1 MIKQAKQIDV
11 ETLAS
16 IIRQGILNGS
26 VSLVGHQYLQV
37 IVKLLLYNSGKD
49 KDFIS
54 FKESGNGLKDFMVS
68 DKFYGVLKKKDP
80 DLYKYLTDPY
90 LIMKDLKVDVSK
102 VIVNCLNEIVRVLR
116 AFKSVDDIMRFL
128 TILNTTSEGDIY
140 IHFKEIKAGEV
151 NYAEMISDRFFRD
164 VIEKLEQDSSSI
176 IETVKQTFLQ
186 LVYDNIA
193 EIKLYTERN
202 YYVNLHSV
210 MGTGIVYK
218 IYVAINNAKDTF
230 KPFVVVPYD
239 VSESDLVSYALQTLR
254 HTGNFGIA
262 VKILDTAFVVV
273 VPSNRLDI
281 VKC

>member
-1 MIKQAKQIDV
+1 MIKLDKEIDT

-16 IIRQGILNGS
+16 IIRQGILKGS
-26 VSLVGHQYLQV
+26 ITLYGHQYPQV
-37 IVKLLLYNSGKD
+37 IVILFSRYPNL
-49 KDFIS
+49 IS
-54 FKESGNGLKDFMVS
+54 FKDSGNTLIDFKV
-68 DKFYGVLKKKDP
+68 KREFYDVLKKEDL
-80 DLYKYLTDPY
+80 DLYKYLVDPY
-90 LIMKDLKVDVSK
+90 LIMDDLKVDISK
-102 VIVNCLNEIVRVLR
+102 VIVDCLNEIVRILR
-116 AFKSVDDIMRFL
+116 QFNKTYDLVKFLEIVDEQLITNAYEQF
-128 TILNTTSEGDIY
+128 
-140 IHFKEIKAGEV
+140 
-151 NYAEMISDRFFRD
+151 EMIKQGNGNFVSLVVERFFCD
-164 VIEKLEQDSSSI
+164 VIEKLEQDGSSI

-193 EIKLYTERN
+193 EIKLYMERN

-230 KPFVVVPYD
+230 KPFEVVPYD
-239 VSESDLVSYALQTLR
+239 VSESDFVSYALQTLQ

>member
-1 MIKQAKQIDV
+1 MIKLAKEIDT

-16 IIRQGILNGS
+16 IIRQGILKGS
-26 VSLVGHQYLQV
+26 ITLYGLQYLHV
-37 IVKLLLYNSGKD
+37 IVILFNRYPNL
-49 KDFIS
+49 IS
-54 FKESGNGLKDFMVS
+54 FKDSGNTLVDFKV
-68 DKFYGVLKKKDP
+68 KREFYDMLKKENP
-80 DLYKYLTDPY
+80 DLYKYLVDPY
-90 LIMKDLKVDVSK
+90 LIMEDLKVDISK
-102 VIVNCLNEIVRVLR
+102 VIVDCLNEIVRILR
-116 AFKSVDDIMRFL
+116 QFNKTYDLVKFLEIVDEQLITNAYDQF
-128 TILNTTSEGDIY
+128 
-140 IHFKEIKAGEV
+140 
-151 NYAEMISDRFFRD
+151 EMIKQGNGNFVSLVVEKFFCD

-210 MGTGIVYK
+210 IGTGIVYK

-230 KPFVVVPYD
+230 KPFEVVSYD
-239 VSESDLVSYALQTLR
+239 VSESDFVSYALQTLR

-273 VPSNRLDI
+273 VPSNRLDV

>member
-1 MIKQAKQIDV
+1 MIKLAKEIDA

-16 IIRQGILNGS
+16 IIRQGILKGS
-26 VSLVGHQYLQV
+26 ITLYGHQYLQV
-37 IVKLLLYNSGKD
+37 IVILFNRYPNL
-49 KDFIS
+49 IS
-54 FKESGNGLKDFMVS
+54 FNDSGNTLVDFKV
-68 DKFYGVLKKKDP
+68 KREFYDVLKREDP
-80 DLYKYLTDPY
+80 DLYKYLVDPY
-90 LIMKDLKVDVSK
+90 LIMEDLRVDLSK
-102 VIVNCLNEIVRVLR
+102 VIVDCLNEIVRILR
-116 AFKSVDDIMRFL
+116 QFNNTYYFVKFLEIVDEQLITNAYDQF
-128 TILNTTSEGDIY
+128 
-140 IHFKEIKAGEV
+140 
-151 NYAEMISDRFFRD
+151 EMIKQGNANFVSLVVERFFCD

-218 IYVAINNAKDTF
+218 IYAAVNNAKDTF
-230 KPFVVVPYD
+230 KPFEIVPYD
-239 VSESDLVSYALQTLR
+239 VSESDFVSYALQTLK

-262 VKILDTAFVVV
+262 VKILDTAFVIV

>member
-1 MIKQAKQIDV
+1 MIKLAKEIDT

-16 IIRQGILNGS
+16 IIRQGILKGS
-26 VSLVGHQYLQV
+26 ITLYGHQFLQV
-37 IVKLLLYNSGKD
+37 IVILFNRYPNL
-49 KDFIS
+49 IS
-54 FKESGNGLKDFMVS
+54 FNDSGNTLVDFKV
-68 DKFYGVLKKKDP
+68 KREFYDVLKKEDP
-80 DLYKYLTDPY
+80 DLYKYLVDPY
-90 LIMKDLKVDVSK
+90 LIMEDLKVDISK
-102 VIVNCLNEIVRVLR
+102 VIVDCLNEIVRILR
-116 AFKSVDDIMRFL
+116 QFNKTYDLVKFLEIVDEQLITNAYDQF
-128 TILNTTSEGDIY
+128 
-140 IHFKEIKAGEV
+140 
-151 NYAEMISDRFFRD
+151 EMIKQGNGNFVSLVVERFFCD

-186 LVYDNIA
+186 LIYDNIA

-202 YYVNLHSV
+202 YYVTLHSV
-210 MGTGIVYK
+210 IGTGIVYK

-230 KPFVVVPYD
+230 KPFEVVSYA
-239 VSESDLVSYALQTLR
+239 VSESDFVSYALQTLR

>member
-1 MIKQAKQIDV
+1 MINLAKEIDK

-16 IIRQGILNGS
+16 IIRQGILRGS
-26 VSLVGHQYLQV
+26 ITLYGHQYLQV
-37 IVKLLLYNSGKD
+37 IVILSNRYPNL
-49 KDFIS
+49 IS
-54 FKESGNGLKDFMVS
+54 FKDSGNTLVDFKV
-68 DKFYGVLKKKDP
+68 KREFYDVLKKEDP
-80 DLYKYLTDPY
+80 GLYKYLVDPY
-90 LIMKDLKVDVSK
+90 LIMEDLKVDLSK
-102 VIVNCLNEIVRVLR
+102 VIVDCLNEIVRILR
-116 AFKSVDDIMRFL
+116 QFNKTYDLVKFLEIVDEQLITNAYDQF
-128 TILNTTSEGDIY
+128 
-140 IHFKEIKAGEV
+140 
-151 NYAEMISDRFFRD
+151 EMIKQGNLNYVSLVVERFFCD

-202 YYVNLHSV
+202 YYVTSRSV

-218 IYVAINNAKDTF
+218 ICAAVNNAKDTF
-230 KPFVVVPYD
+230 KPFEIVPYD
-239 VSESDLVSYALQTLR
+239 VSESDFVSYALQTLQ

>member
-1 MIKQAKQIDV
+1 MIKLAKPIDT

-16 IIRQGILNGS
+16 IIRQGILKGS
-26 VSLVGHQYLQV
+26 ITLYGNQYLQV
-37 IVKLLLYNSGKD
+37 IVILFNRYPNL
-49 KDFIS
+49 IS
-54 FKESGNGLKDFMVS
+54 FKDSGNTLVDFKV
-68 DKFYGVLKKKDP
+68 KREFYDVLKKEDP
-80 DLYKYLTDPY
+80 DLYKYLVDPY
-90 LIMKDLKVDVSK
+90 LIMEDLKVDLSK
-102 VIVNCLNEIVRVLR
+102 VIVDCLNEIVHILR
-116 AFKSVDDIMRFL
+116 QFNKTYDLVKFLGIVDEQLITNAYDQF
-128 TILNTTSEGDIY
+128 
-140 IHFKEIKAGEV
+140 
-151 NYAEMISDRFFRD
+151 EMIKQGNGNFVSLVVERFFCD

-202 YYVNLHSV
+202 YYVTSRSV
-210 MGTGIVYK
+210 IGTGIVYK
-218 IYVAINNAKDTF
+218 LYAAINNAKDTF
-230 KPFVVVPYD
+230 KPFEVVPYD
-239 VSESDLVSYALQTLR
+239 VSESDFASYALQTLQ

>member
-1 MIKQAKQIDV
+1 MIKLAKEIDT

-16 IIRQGILNGS
+16 IIRQGILKGS
-26 VSLVGHQYLQV
+26 ITLYGHQYLQV
-37 IVKLLLYNSGKD
+37 IVRLFNRYQNL
-49 KDFIS
+49 IS
-54 FKESGNGLKDFMVS
+54 FRDSGNTLVDFKV
-68 DKFYGVLKKKDP
+68 KREFYDVLKKEDP
-80 DLYKYLTDPY
+80 DLYKYLVDPY
-90 LIMKDLKVDVSK
+90 LIMEDLKVDISK
-102 VIVNCLNEIVRVLR
+102 VIVDCLNEIVRILR
-116 AFKSVDDIMRFL
+116 QFNKTYDLVKFLEMVDELLITNAYDQF
-128 TILNTTSEGDIY
+128 
-140 IHFKEIKAGEV
+140 
-151 NYAEMISDRFFRD
+151 EMIKQGNANFVSLVVERFFCD

-202 YYVNLHSV
+202 YYVTLHSV

-230 KPFVVVPYD
+230 KPFEVVSYD
-239 VSESDLVSYALQTLR
+239 VSESDFVSYGLQTLR

-273 VPSNRLDI
+273 VPSNRLYI

>member
-1 MIKQAKQIDV
+1 MIKLAKEIDTA
-11 ETLAS
+11 TLAS
-16 IIRQGILNGS
+16 IIRRGILKGS
-26 VSLVGHQYLQV
+26 ITLYGHQYLQV
-37 IVKLLLYNSGKD
+37 IVILFNRYPNL
-49 KDFIS
+49 IS
-54 FKESGNGLKDFMVS
+54 FKDSGNTLVDFKV
-68 DKFYGVLKKKDP
+68 KREFYDVLKKEDP
-80 DLYKYLTDPY
+80 DLYKYLVDPY
-90 LIMKDLKVDVSK
+90 LIMEDLKVDISK
-102 VIVNCLNEIVRVLR
+102 VIVDCLNEIVRILR
-116 AFKSVDDIMRFL
+116 QFNKTYDLVKFLEIVDEHLITNAYDQF
-128 TILNTTSEGDIY
+128 
-140 IHFKEIKAGEV
+140 
-151 NYAEMISDRFFRD
+151 EMIKQGNANFVSLVVERFFCD

-186 LVYDNIA
+186 LVYDHIA

-202 YYVNLHSV
+202 YHVTLHSV

-230 KPFVVVPYD
+230 KPFEVVPYD
-239 VSESDLVSYALQTLR
+239 ISESDFVSYALQTLQ